1 MFKNK
6 GKKIITEIYDNY
18 DEDARLVKNKKGQL
32 EYFTTMAYIHKYLKP
47 GMKVLEVG
55 AGTGRYSIALAKEGY
70 EVTAVELVK
79 SNLAVLKKNAKGI
92 KNITAFQGDALDLS
106 RFKNDSFDMVLV
118 LGPMYHLYSHEDQNQ
133 AINEALRVAKT
144 GAALMFAFIP
154 VHSLIYGWGMEG
166 NNLKE
171 AIEENFTKDFKTFLQ
186 YPEQKFT
193 GFEITAFKKLFKDKN
208 ITPLH
213 LIATDSVME
222 LEEQR
227 ICFQMTDEEF
237 ELFKKY
243 HLATCEKP
251 ELIGL
256 SFHALYI
263 CKKK

>member
-1 MFKNK
+1 MIKNK
-6 GKKIITEIYDNY
+6 GKKIVTEIYDNY
-18 DEDARLVKNKKGQL
+18 DEDSRLTRSRHGQL
-32 EYFTTMAYIHKYLKP
+32 EFFTTMTYIHKYLKP

-70 EVTAVELVK
+70 DVTAVELVK

-92 KNITAFQGDALDLS
+92 KNISAFQGDALDLS

-118 LGPMYHLYSHEDQNQ
+118 LGPMYHLYSQDDQNQ

-144 GAALMFAFIP
+144 GATVMFAFLP
-154 VHSLIYGWGMEG
+154 LNSLIYGWGMEG
-166 NNLKE
+166 NMKE
-171 AIEENFTKDFKTFLQ
+171 ALEENFSSDFKTFLQ
-186 YPEQKFT
+186 YPEQRFT
-193 GFEITAFKKLFKDKN
+193 GFDIADFKKLFKGKN
-208 ITPLH
+208 TTLLH
-213 LIATDSVME
+213 LVATDSIMD
-222 LEEQR
+222 LEEDR
-227 ICFQMTDEEF
+227 TNFELSDEDF

-243 HLATCEKP
+243 HLATCEKV